1 MVDNDGA
8 ACVARCHVFG
18 LERGG
23 HHGDSRAMF
32 CKCVHLQDLVGFMA
46 GVEDVRGVR
55 EMDEREQLTLSK
67 EVTFARGEKIEVIVR
82 LSGDKENGYRKM
94 IPIAKTLFDEVIG
107 DAENSF

>member
-1 MVDNDGA
+1 MA
-8 ACVARCHVFG
+8 TRVAQEPRREKARV
-18 LERGG
+18 
-23 HHGDSRAMF
+23 
-32 CKCVHLQDLVGFMA
+32 MA
-46 GVEDVRGVR
+46 GLRGVR
-55 EMDEREQLTLSK
+55 WMDERKQLTLSK

>member
-1 MVDNDGA
+1 MKSDAPPRIRTRRSPRDG
-8 ACVARCHVFG
+8 R
-18 LERGG
+18 RG
-23 HHGDSRAMF
+23 
-32 CKCVHLQDLVGFMA
+32 
-46 GVEDVRGVR
+46 EGVR
-55 EMDEREQLTLSK
+55 WMDERKQLTLSK

>member
-1 MVDNDGA
+1 ME
-8 ACVARCHVFG
+8 
-18 LERGG
+18 ER
-23 HHGDSRAMF
+23 
-32 CKCVHLQDLVGFMA
+32 K
-46 GVEDVRGVR
+46 
-55 EMDEREQLTLSK
+55 QLTLSK